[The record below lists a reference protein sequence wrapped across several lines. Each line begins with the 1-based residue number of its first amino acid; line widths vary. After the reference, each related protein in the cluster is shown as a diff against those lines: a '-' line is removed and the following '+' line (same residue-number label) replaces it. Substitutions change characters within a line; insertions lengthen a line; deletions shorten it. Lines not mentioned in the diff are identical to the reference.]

1 MRFHKHVSV
10 EAQELLSEQLKR
22 YESSI
27 QMTKEEKKELRKW
40 VAAGNSPYENGDYI
54 YDENGW
60 PLDFVRAS
68 RFVEEQMEW
77 FNSLTPEEQEQEL
90 RDLHN
95 EGTELPFH

>member
-10 EAQELLSEQLKR
+10 EAQELLSEQLKQ
-22 YESSI
+22 YEGSI

-68 RFVEEQMEW
+68 RFVEEQIEW

-90 RDLHN
+90 RDLHDDS
-95 EGTELPFH
+95 EDLPFH